1 MVVLVKDEEV
11 IIPKE
16 LAEKLGKRAKD
27 TGFSSLSSYVTY
39 VLRQVV
45 SNLEA
50 EEKAKSKKN
59 SEEDEKKVKEKLKKL
74 GYIS

>member
-1 MVVLVKDEEV
+1 MVKSHEE
-11 IIPKE
+11 INIPKE
-16 LAEKLGKRAKD
+16 LAGKLSKRAKE

-50 EEKAKSKKN
+50 EEKAKSKAY
-59 SEEDEKKVKEKLKKL
+59 SEKDEKKVKEKLRQL
-74 GYIS
+74 GYLD

>member
-1 MVVLVKDEEV
+1 MVILANEES
-11 IIPKE
+11 ILIPKE
-16 LAEKLGKRAKD
+16 LADKLSKRAKE
-27 TGFSSLSSYVTY
+27 TGFNSLSSYVTY

-50 EEKAKSKKN
+50 EEKAKSKTN
-59 SEEDEKKVKEKLKKL
+59 SEEDEKKVKEKLRKL